1 MKDEARLSGERKK
14 VDRERVIRF
23 ASVDADATDAVVRS
37 VGWSKARDSRVMQ
50 NTK

>member
-1 MKDEARLSGERKK
+1 MKDEARLSGERRK

-23 ASVDADATDAVVRS
+23 ASVDADATDAVVQ
-37 VGWSKARDSRVMQ
+37 ARDSRVMQ